1 MREYESGSEESLSK
15 FLFNESLAMQ
25 QQNYGCYSKYNESY
39 VPTNPD
45 RRLSFERR
53 GSSTSHDD
61 ILLNNNLQQ
70 QYLQIDPRY
79 RDSRNIVNNI
89 SCNSD
94 IKWDANPSILIE
106 EYDDEQLNFNKSSDS
121 IHQPLNEECIASC
134 IDSDD
139 IPFIDEENTSSSNL
153 NQEIKNNSS
162 GVSGIMIDRNNR
174 RGSNGC
180 RKTVSFDTINE
191 CENYDDES
199 NVVNQH
205 FNKSK
210 TCEYFN
216 EKKYDVDVDDD
227 DDNDDDDDCNHYDD
241 GTINE
246 KETIFKFCKMKPS
259 IIKKC
264 DDDDFTIENDDS
276 LSFYFCKN
284 DGLTIKDD
292 GKNSKKMN
300 LKELSIDLSELT
312 SDSTNNSSSNEI
324 RCVKSVTIKTDVPK
338 NLPYK
343 VIWTK
348 PSSTNNLTYGNGK
361 VKALTKYFDCLQ
373 FSDENLMKESQSTPD
388 LRFDNNLITKEECT
402 RCLTDNKKLTSNE
415 QNLILKQLKEWSQY
429 GTMGKTDSITKC
441 YLHNELKPLSASVLN
456 LSSENYGK
464 CRYLEKIY
472 NKIDKVDIN
481 VRKCKSKSTPN
492 IDEYILHEDLYKIE
506 TNIPDAFIINKNQF
520 CKNKCNT
527 IENRDINLTKN
538 SYSFYNKSCPE
549 LFKRSQSDLINSPFH
564 TPKNM
569 TLKQIKKN
577 KRIKNGREFNIH
589 RSDVV
594 DMG

>member
-25 QQNYGCYSKYNESY
+25 QQNYSCYSKYNESY

-53 GSSTSHDD
+53 GSSTSNDD
-61 ILLNNNLQQ
+61 LLSNNLQQ
-70 QYLQIDPRY
+70 QYLHIDPRY

-89 SCNSD
+89 SCSSD
-94 IKWDANPSILIE
+94 FKWDANPSILIE
-106 EYDDEQLNFNKSSDS
+106 EYDDEQINFNKSSES
-121 IHQPLNEECIASC
+121 ISAPLNEEGIASC

-139 IPFIDEENTSSSNL
+139 IPFIDEENL
-153 NQEIKNNSS
+153 NEIKRNSN
-162 GVSGIMIDRNNR
+162 VCGIMVDRNSR

-191 CENYDDES
+191 NEIYDDES
-199 NVVNQH
+199 VVNKN

-210 TCEYFN
+210 TFEYFIEN
-216 EKKYDVDVDDD
+216 YDDD
-227 DDNDDDDDCNHYDD
+227 DDDDHHFNN
-241 GTINE
+241 GTNNE
-246 KETIFKFCKMKPS
+246 NEPIFKFCKMKQS
-259 IIKKC
+259 MIKKC
-264 DDDDFTIENDDS
+264 DDYDDDDS

-284 DGLTIKDD
+284 DGLTIDD
-292 GKNSKKMN
+292 GKNSKKMD

-324 RCVKSVTIKTDVPK
+324 RCVKSVTITDVPK
-338 NLPYK
+338 ILPYK

-348 PSSTNNLTYGNGK
+348 PPPTNNSLKYGNGK

-373 FSDENLMKESQSTPD
+373 FSDENFMKESQSTPD
-388 LRFDNNLITKEECT
+388 LRFDDNLINKEC
-402 RCLTDNKKLTSNE
+402 KKLTSNE
-415 QNLILKQLKEWSQY
+415 QNLILTQLKEWSQY

-441 YLHNELKPLSASVLN
+441 YLHSDKKPLSSSLIN

-464 CRYLEKIY
+464 CRHLDKIY
-472 NKIDKVDIN
+472 NKIDKVNLN
-481 VRKCKSKSTPN
+481 VKSKSTPN
-492 IDEYILHEDLYKIE
+492 IDQYLLHEDFYKIDE
-506 TNIPDAFIINKNQF
+506 KFPDAFIINKKKI
-520 CKNKCNT
+520 CKKNCNS

-538 SYSFYNKSCPE
+538 SYSFYNKSCPN
-549 LFKRSQSDLINSPFH
+549 LFKQSPIDLFNSPFH
-564 TPKNM
+564 KPNNM

-577 KRIKNGREFNIH
+577 KRNKNCGEFNIQSG
-589 RSDVV
+589 SDVV
-594 DMG
+594 DLG